1 VGPSDSLLDA
11 VRKMGV
17 RGAAALPVVDRVSG
31 QVVGLIT
38 HAHVMTAY
46 ESRVA
51 RTAST

>member
-17 RGAAALPVVDRVSG
+17 RGAVALPVVDRVSG

-38 HAHVMTAY
+38 SAHVVTAY

>member
-1 VGPSDSLLDA
+1 
-11 VRKMGV
+11 MGV
-17 RGAAALPVVDRVSG
+17 RGAVALPVVDRVSG

-38 HAHVMTAY
+38 YAHVVTTY